1 MKSFYRAEQKNAAL
15 FLNLF
20 TELIFIESSVKLIR
34 INIKI
39 NDKVQLSR
47 DFESSFFI
55 KNVRDRLLKS

>member
-1 MKSFYRAEQKNAAL
+1 MQQNAAL

-55 KNVRDRLLKS
+55 KNVRVRLLKS